1 MRLGTANRRPLMG
14 RIRFIPAQV
23 KTFPDE
29 MPDARKRRGS
39 PTLARRETADK
50 SVIDLR
56 AAGAVAPLPRRR
68 GAPANLVTF
77 G

>member
-1 MRLGTANRRPLMG
+1 MG

-39 PTLARRETADK
+39 PTLARRETSDK
-50 SVIDLR
+50 SVIYLR
-56 AAGAVAPLPRRR
+56 AASAVAPLPGRLRPPRRR